1 MTEPDTEPD
10 NFPERI
16 ARVRRRIDAACA
28 RAERDPASVQLVA
41 VSKRHAA
48 ERVHEA
54 ITAGLQV
61 FGENRVQEA
70 SEKIPNCPPA
80 EWHLIGH
87 LQSNKARAAA
97 GLFDTIHSVDSLR
110 LLKTLDAEAARAER
124 RFGVYLQVNVSGE
137 EAKFGM
143 AIADLDAC
151 LERKLEH
158 LDLLG
163 LMTMPPFDP
172 DPETAR
178 PHFRA
183 LRELRDAAEQRHGIS
198 LPGLSMGMSLDF
210 EVAIEEGAT
219 SIRVGSDLFGARP

>member
-1 MTEPDTEPD
+1 MTESDPEPID
-10 NFPERI
+10 LSGRI
-16 ARVRRRIDAACA
+16 ARVRARINAACERVA
-28 RAERDPASVQLVA
+28 RNPASIQLVA
-41 VSKRHAA
+41 VSKRHPA
-48 ERVHEA
+48 ERVQEA
-54 ITAGLQV
+54 IAAGLQV

-70 SEKIPNCPPA
+70 AQKIPACPAA

-97 GLFDTIHSVDSLR
+97 TLFNVIHSVDSLR
-110 LLKTLDAEAARAER
+110 LMQTLDAEAARAER
-124 RFGVYLQVNVSGE
+124 RLGVYLQVNVSGE
-137 EAKFGM
+137 DAKFGM
-143 AIADLDAC
+143 TIPELGTC
-151 LERKLEH
+151 LEAKSRH

-183 LRELRDAAEQRHGIS
+183 LRELRDAAEQRHGIP

-219 SIRVGSDLFGARP
+219 SIRVGSDLFGARG